1 MAAGGI
7 TFRDAELDD
16 LPVIVALLAD
26 AHLGR
31 AREDLD
37 HPLDPA
43 YIAAF
48 AALEAD
54 ANQRLIV
61 AEISGAVVGTMQ
73 LSFLPGISR
82 KGAWRCL
89 IEAVRIEA
97 ARRDTGLGAVMIAWA
112 VEQCRARGC
121 HKVQLTTD
129 KSRVDA
135 HRFYE
140 RLGFVQS
147 HFGYKLDL

>member
-26 AHLGR
+26 DHLGR
-31 AREDLD
+31 AREDLG

-97 ARRDTGLGAVMIAWA
+97 ARRGTGLGAVMIAWA

-147 HFGYKLDL
+147 HFGYKLGL